1 MLQAT
6 EYVQASRM
14 VSMSPS
20 QTMQLPRL
28 QDVNLEPLWDDEIDH
43 RLAMRHSLLFSVVD
57 GEKSAVV
64 EEQALAEA
72 LNYLS
77 KLNLNYRLYLVD
89 PDSFDRLKN
98 KFMEIQTGSDFDEI
112 STTSDELIEAE
123 SDLLEFIQN
132 SQDLLS
138 NEASAPIIKLVN
150 SLFFQAIKKGA
161 SDIHIESGE
170 YKGEVRLRIEGALK
184 KHLDLDK
191 SIISLAINRVKV
203 ISNLDISE
211 KRLPQDGRTQISIAG
226 KTLDVRVSVL
236 PTYYGE
242 RVVMRIL
249 MQSESIPSLEELGF
263 KSELTNHFYKLLN
276 HSHGMILVTGP
287 TGSGKSTT
295 LHSFLQH
302 IATPDKNII
311 TVEDPVEYSAG
322 NINQIQVNSKVGLT
336 FASGLRSILRQDPD
350 VIMVG
355 EIRDSE
361 TAEIALQSAL
371 TGHLLLSTLHT
382 NDATSSLTRLMDMG
396 IADYLLSSTILGVL
410 AQRLVRKLC
419 PECKKRS
426 TIQPIVVRELNLPDE
441 GEYYAAEGCKACDF
455 TGYRG
460 RQAVGELFIL
470 DDEVKEMLKKGLN
483 DHEIRE
489 SMKKRGMKTVSDK
502 LKDMMID
509 GTTSYEEALRVGLM
523 DG

>member
-1 MLQAT
+1 M
-6 EYVQASRM
+6 
-14 VSMSPS
+14 
-20 QTMQLPRL
+20 MQIPILK
-28 QDVNLEPLWDDEIDH
+28 DVNLEPFWNDKIDH
-43 RLAMRHSLLFSVVD
+43 KLAMRHSLLFSVVD
-57 GEKSAVV
+57 GEKSAIV
-64 EEQALAEA
+64 EEQTLAEA

-77 KLNLNYRLYLVD
+77 KLNLDYTLYMVD
-89 PDSFDRLKN
+89 DESFERLKN
-98 KFMEIQTGSDFDEI
+98 KFLEIQTGSDFDEM
-112 STTSDELIEAE
+112 SATSDELIEVE

-138 NEASAPIIKLVN
+138 SEASAPVIKLVN

-161 SDIHIESGE
+161 SDIHIETGE
-170 YKGEVRLRIEGALK
+170 HKGEVRLRIDGALK

-203 ISNLDISE
+203 ISSLDISE
-211 KRLPQDGRTQISIAG
+211 KRIPQDGRTQISIAG

-263 KSELTNHFYKLLN
+263 KKELTNHFYKLLN
-276 HSHGMILVTGP
+276 HAHGMILVTGP

-311 TVEDPVEYSAG
+311 TVEDPVEYSAD

-396 IADYLLSSTILGVL
+396 IADYLLSSTLIGVL

-419 PECKKRS
+419 VECKKRTALS
-426 TIQPIVVRELNLPDE
+426 PMIMEELKLPAN
-441 GEYYAAEGCKACDF
+441 GNYYAAEGCKVCDF

-460 RQAVGELFIL
+460 RQAVGELFVI
-470 DDEVKEMLKKGLN
+470 DDEVKEMLKKGFN

-489 SMKKRGMKTVSDK
+489 SMKKRGMLTISDK
-502 LKDMMID
+502 LKEMLLD

-523 DG
+523 DR